1 MPDCSEYY
9 QTEISEGRNK
19 RVIKCKFCSSV
30 ILTPSSASFT
40 RLEVRKYI
48 CLNLIIFH
56 VTMYEPVI
64 IIYKLPHIRQT
75 KGSESDPETEDIIH
89 FWAVEDM
96 MTFYN
101 VGFSN
106 TVGNTKYLTCADCE
120 AGPIGYHDIPSKMSY
135 VALSRVLHSN
145 STEKN

>member
-40 RLEVRKYI
+40 RLE
-48 CLNLIIFH
+48 
-56 VTMYEPVI
+56 
-64 IIYKLPHIRQT
+64 YKLPHIRQT